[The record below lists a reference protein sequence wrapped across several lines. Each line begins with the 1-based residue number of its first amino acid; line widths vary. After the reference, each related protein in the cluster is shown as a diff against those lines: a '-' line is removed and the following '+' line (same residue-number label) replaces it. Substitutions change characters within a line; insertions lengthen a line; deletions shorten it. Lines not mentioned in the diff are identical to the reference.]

1 MRTKKQI
8 EKMMIGMLLG
18 GGCLLSSCH
27 SVYMSA
33 EDRLQGDYQ
42 EAVAEV
48 ELETVEELTAFAYSD
63 VSVIPYTVE
72 NIARGFTDLSDEEI
86 EKYKVCDEHD
96 QKSLT
101 VPEENTKIQLGFG
114 DIYFYF
120 YAIDSEDALR
130 YLNITQPE
138 NHERR
143 FLLSEL
149 AERFPKKDLAQLS
162 REEAIKICDQAI
174 ADAKIPAVFEN
185 AFAMDYET
193 LCKLQEDASKQYGE
207 GFYCAPGSE
216 YIEGSD
222 PWNGTWNVKQWT
234 KEQEAYY
241 VVYKQLLDGKRFYS
255 PTYPWIELF
264 VNADGQIFYAQ
275 SGRPALDLSQAKK
288 EEQKIISAQ
297 EAYSMGA
304 AILQKQK
311 LNQSKILSVKLCYSH
326 KKHIS
331 VEEENEKAVGASA
344 SIIPC
349 WEICFGTN
357 VSGTNVND
365 YLYLDA
371 VTGLEVQDGIY

>member
-149 AERFPKKDLAQLS
+149 AERFPKKDLDQLS

-222 PWNGTWNVKQWT
+222 PWNVKQWT

-241 VVYKQLLDGKRFYS
+241 VVYKQQLDEKRFYS

>member
-1 MRTKKQI
+1 MRTKKLI

-18 GGCLLSSCH
+18 SGCLLSSCH

-130 YLNITQPE
+130 YLNIIQPE
-138 NHERR
+138 GHERR

-149 AERFPKKDLAQLS
+149 AERFPKKDLDQLS

-174 ADAKIPAVFEN
+174 ADAEIPAVFEN

-193 LCKLQEDASKQYGE
+193 MCKLQEDASKQYGE

-365 YLYLDA
+365 YLYFDA

>member
-27 SVYMSA
+27 SVHMSA

-42 EAVAEV
+42 EAAAEV

-86 EKYKVCDEHD
+86 EKYKVCDEHEI
-96 QKSLT
+96 KSLT
-101 VPEENTKIQLGFG
+101 VPEENTKIQLDFG
-114 DIYFYF
+114 DISFCF
-120 YAIDSEDALR
+120 YAIDSEDARR
-130 YLNITQPE
+130 YLDITKPE
-138 NHERR
+138 YQERR

-149 AERFPKKDLAQLS
+149 AERFQKKDLDQLS
-162 REEAIKICDQAI
+162 REEAIKTCDQAM

-207 GFYCAPGSE
+207 EFYCAPGSE

-241 VVYKQLLDGKRFYS
+241 VVYKQQLGEKRFYS
-255 PTYPWIELF
+255 PTFPWIELF

>member
-222 PWNGTWNVKQWT
+222 QWNVKQWT

-241 VVYKQLLDGKRFYS
+241 VVYKQQLDEKRFYS

>member
-27 SVYMSA
+27 SVHMSA

-42 EAVAEV
+42 EAAAEV

-86 EKYKVCDEHD
+86 EKYKVCDEHEI
-96 QKSLT
+96 KSLT
-101 VPEENTKIQLGFG
+101 VPEENTKIQLDFG
-114 DIYFYF
+114 DISFCF
-120 YAIDSEDALR
+120 YAIDSEDARR
-130 YLNITQPE
+130 YLDITKPE
-138 NHERR
+138 YQERR

-149 AERFPKKDLAQLS
+149 AERFPKKDLDQLS
-162 REEAIKICDQAI
+162 REEVIKICDQAM
-174 ADAKIPAVFEN
+174 ADAEIPAMFEN

-193 LCKLQEDASKQYGE
+193 LRKLQEDASKQYGE

-241 VVYKQLLDGKRFYS
+241 VVYKQQLDEKRFYS
-255 PTYPWIELF
+255 PTFPWIELL
-264 VNADGQIFYAQ
+264 VNADGQIFYAN

>member
-1 MRTKKQI
+1 MRTKKLI

-18 GGCLLSSCH
+18 SGCLLSSCH

-222 PWNGTWNVKQWT
+222 PWNVKQWT

-241 VVYKQLLDGKRFYS
+241 VVYKQQLDEKRFYS

>member
-1 MRTKKQI
+1 MRTKKLI

-18 GGCLLSSCH
+18 SGCLLSSCH

-42 EAVAEV
+42 EAAAEV

-86 EKYKVCDEHD
+86 EKYKVCDEHEI
-96 QKSLT
+96 KSLT

-138 NHERR
+138 GHERR

-149 AERFPKKDLAQLS
+149 AERFPKKDLDQLS

-174 ADAKIPAVFEN
+174 ADAEIPAVFEN

-193 LCKLQEDASKQYGE
+193 MCKLQEDASKQYGE

-241 VVYKQLLDGKRFYS
+241 VVYKQQLDGKRFYS
-255 PTYPWIELF
+255 PTFPWIELF
-264 VNADGQIFYAQ
+264 VNADGQIFYAN
-275 SGRPALDLSQAKK
+275 SGMPALDLSQAKK

>member
-42 EAVAEV
+42 EAVAEL

-86 EKYKVCDEHD
+86 EKYKVCDEHEI
-96 QKSLT
+96 KSLT

-138 NHERR
+138 GHERR

-149 AERFPKKDLAQLS
+149 AERFQKKDLDQLS
-162 REEAIKICDQAI
+162 REEAIKTCDQAM

-207 GFYCAPGSE
+207 EFYCAPGSE

-241 VVYKQLLDGKRFYS
+241 VVYKQQLDEKRFYS
-255 PTYPWIELF
+255 PTFSRIELF
-264 VNADGQIFYAQ
+264 VNADGQIFYAN
-275 SGRPALDLSQAKK
+275 SGMPALDLSQAKK

-349 WEICFGTN
+349 WEICFGTD

>member
-241 VVYKQLLDGKRFYS
+241 VVYKQQLDEKRFYS

-344 SIIPC
+344 SISPC

>member
-207 GFYCAPGSE
+207 GFYCAPGS
-216 YIEGSD
+216 
-222 PWNGTWNVKQWT
+222 
-234 KEQEAYY
+234 
-241 VVYKQLLDGKRFYS
+241 
-255 PTYPWIELF
+255 
-264 VNADGQIFYAQ
+264 
-275 SGRPALDLSQAKK
+275 
-288 EEQKIISAQ
+288 
-297 EAYSMGA
+297 
-304 AILQKQK
+304 
-311 LNQSKILSVKLCYSH
+311 
-326 KKHIS
+326 
-331 VEEENEKAVGASA
+331 
-344 SIIPC
+344 
-349 WEICFGTN
+349 
-357 VSGTNVND
+357 
-365 YLYLDA
+365 
-371 VTGLEVQDGIY
+371 

>member
-27 SVYMSA
+27 SVHMSA

-42 EAVAEV
+42 EAAAEV

-101 VPEENTKIQLGFG
+101 IPEENTKIQLGFG

-120 YAIDSEDALR
+120 YAIDSDDAMR

-138 NHERR
+138 YHERR

-149 AERFPKKDLAQLS
+149 AERFPKKDLDQLS
-162 REEAIKICDQAI
+162 REEVIKICDQAM

-185 AFAMDYET
+185 AFAMDYER
-193 LCKLQEDASKQYGE
+193 LCKLQEGASKQYGE

-222 PWNGTWNVKQWT
+222 PWNGTWNVKQRT

-241 VVYKQLLDGKRFYS
+241 VVYKLQLDGKRFYS

-349 WEICFGTN
+349 WEICFGTD

-371 VTGLEVQDGIY
+371 VTGLEVQDATY

>member
-222 PWNGTWNVKQWT
+222 PWNVKQWT

-241 VVYKQLLDGKRFYS
+241 VVYKQQLDEKRFYS

>member
-48 ELETVEELTAFAYSD
+48 ELETVEELTAFAY
-63 VSVIPYTVE
+63 TVE

-86 EKYKVCDEHD
+86 EKYKVCDEYD

-143 FLLSEL
+143 FLL

-241 VVYKQLLDGKRFYS
+241 VVYKQQLDEKRFYS

-264 VNADGQIFYAQ
+264 VNADGQIFYAN
-275 SGRPALDLSQAKK
+275 SGMPALDLSQAKK

-326 KKHIS
+326 KKYIN
-331 VEEENEKAVGASA
+331 VEEENEKVVGASA

-349 WEICFGTN
+349 WEICFGTD

-371 VTGLEVQDGIY
+371 VTGLEVQNGIY

>member
-1 MRTKKQI
+1 M
-8 EKMMIGMLLG
+8 
-18 GGCLLSSCH
+18 
-27 SVYMSA
+27 
-33 EDRLQGDYQ
+33 
-42 EAVAEV
+42 
-48 ELETVEELTAFAYSD
+48 EELTAFAYSD

-174 ADAKIPAVFEN
+174 AGAKIPAVFEN

-207 GFYCAPGSE
+207 EFYCAPGSE

-241 VVYKQLLDGKRFYS
+241 VVYKQQLDEKHFYS
-255 PTYPWIELF
+255 PTFPWIELF
-264 VNADGQIFYAQ
+264 VNADGQIFYAN
-275 SGRPALDLSQAKK
+275 SGMPALDLSQAKK

>member
-174 ADAKIPAVFEN
+174 AGAKIPAVFEN

-207 GFYCAPGSE
+207 EFYCAPGSE

-241 VVYKQLLDGKRFYS
+241 VVYKQQLDEKHFYS
-255 PTYPWIELF
+255 PTFPWIELF

>member
-120 YAIDSEDALR
+120 YAIDSEDPCHC
-130 YLNITQPE
+130 QE
-138 NHERR
+138 NWIFKQTLPMLWIIYVFHYHCI
-143 FLLSEL
+143 
-149 AERFPKKDLAQLS
+149 KDLAQLS

-241 VVYKQLLDGKRFYS
+241 VVYKQQLDEKRFYS

>member
-1 MRTKKQI
+1 MRTKKLI

-18 GGCLLSSCH
+18 SGCLLSSCH

-48 ELETVEELTAFAYSD
+48 ELETVEELTAFAYND

-101 VPEENTKIQLGFG
+101 VPGENTKIQLGFG

-143 FLLSEL
+143 FWLSEL
-149 AERFPKKDLAQLS
+149 AERFPKKDLDQLS
-162 REEAIKICDQAI
+162 REEVIKICDQAM

-216 YIEGSD
+216 YIEGAD

-241 VVYKQLLDGKRFYS
+241 VVYKQQLDEKRFYS
-255 PTYPWIELF
+255 PTYLWIELF
-264 VNADGQIFYAQ
+264 VNADGQIFYAN

-288 EEQKIISAQ
+288 EEQKIISAR

-344 SIIPC
+344 FIIPC

>member
-27 SVYMSA
+27 SVHMSA

-42 EAVAEV
+42 EAAAEV
-48 ELETVEELTAFAYSD
+48 ELETVEELTAFAYND

-86 EKYKVCDEHD
+86 EKYKVCDEHEI
-96 QKSLT
+96 KSLT
-101 VPEENTKIQLGFG
+101 VPEENTKIQLDFG
-114 DIYFYF
+114 DISFCF
-120 YAIDSEDALR
+120 YAIDSEDARR
-130 YLNITQPE
+130 YLDITKPE
-138 NHERR
+138 YQERR

-149 AERFPKKDLAQLS
+149 AERFPKKDLDQLS
-162 REEAIKICDQAI
+162 REEVIKICDQAM
-174 ADAKIPAVFEN
+174 ADAEIPAVFEN

-193 LCKLQEDASKQYGE
+193 LRKLQEDASKQYGE

-241 VVYKQLLDGKRFYS
+241 VVYKQQLDEKRFYS
-255 PTYPWIELF
+255 PTFSWIELF
-264 VNADGQIFYAQ
+264 VNADGQIFYAN
-275 SGRPALDLSQAKK
+275 SGMPALDLSQAKK

>member
-120 YAIDSEDALR
+120 SAIDSEDALR

-174 ADAKIPAVFEN
+174 AGAKIPAVFEN

-207 GFYCAPGSE
+207 EFYCAPGSE

-241 VVYKQLLDGKRFYS
+241 VVYKQQLDEKHFYS
-255 PTYPWIELF
+255 PTFPWIELF
-264 VNADGQIFYAQ
+264 VNADGQIFYAN
-275 SGRPALDLSQAKK
+275 SGMPALDLSQAKK